1 MSGTPELQAP
11 SPNTGAGLRRTERIM
26 LEIPIRVS
34 SYGGMA
40 SDFTED
46 TRTLMVNRDGALIVL
61 KHRVIPEDIIRII
74 NLENLRED
82 DFRVVGLSRQE
93 GDKFS
98 EWGVECLDR
107 NRTLWE
113 IDFPPPLDECSAE
126 GGALLQCDLCGK
138 ESFLALSLSE
148 VDILDSKGAIEKLCE
163 KCGELA
169 PWVYG
174 ADVRVAKKID
184 PPATIS
190 REAPVMVMPIRDAS
204 AQVQDAQHQL
214 PVTPPPESFPPD
226 LPPPVVLPQKWDRKT
241 ERRVFR
247 RLTLK
252 LPVLVRNNS
261 GELELARTENISKGG
276 IAVGLSLVLSLGERV
291 IVVCPYSGAGNQ
303 IEQKAD
309 VRRRLSLYG
318 GQKWLYGFRYVT
330 T

>member
-1 MSGTPELQAP
+1 MSGASNLQVP
-11 SPNTGAGLRRTERIM
+11 IPKTGAGLRRTERIM

-34 SYGGMA
+34 SYGGIA

-98 EWGVECLDR
+98 EWGVECLDK

-113 IDFPPPLDECSAE
+113 IDFPPPLDESSAE
-126 GGALLQCDLCGK
+126 GGALLKCEVCGK
-138 ESFLALSLSE
+138 ESFLALSLTE
-148 VDILDSKGAIEKLCE
+148 IDILDSSGAIEKLCE
-163 KCGELA
+163 KCGELT

-184 PPATIS
+184 PPAEVS
-190 REAPVMVMPIRDAS
+190 REGPVMVMPAREAPKE
-204 AQVQDAQHQL
+204 VQDIHYPTPETPL
-214 PVTPPPESFPPD
+214 PEVPPREISAPP
-226 LPPPVVLPQKWDRKT
+226 LIPPKWDRKT
-241 ERRVFR
+241 ERRIFR

-252 LPVLVRNNS
+252 LPILVRNNA
-261 GELELARTENISKGG
+261 GEIELGRTENISKGG
-276 IAVGLSLVLSLGERV
+276 IGVGLSLALALGEH
-291 IVVCPYSGAGNQ
+291 ITVVCPYSGAGNQ
-303 IEQKAD
+303 IEQKAE

-318 GQKWLYGFRYVT
+318 GHKWLYGFRYVSS
-330 T
+330 